1 MVHPAKLM
9 EAKMKNSYTPTERT
23 EELIKDLFTFHPAN
37 DDQKERMEA
46 IRSEGEKFATFIAR
60 NTPASPEQT
69 LAIRALHLCTMHAIS
84 AISVH
89 EDVS

>member
-1 MVHPAKLM
+1 M

-23 EELIKDLFTFHPAN
+23 EELIKDLFTFHQAN
-37 DDQKERMEA
+37 EEQRERMGA
-46 IRSEGEKFATFIAR
+46 IRDAGEELATFIAR
-60 NTPASPEQT
+60 NTPACPEQT